1 MNMMNSF
8 TPKRA
13 QAGALLLEALVA
25 IVIFTIGV
33 LALIGVQAAAMRS
46 TSDSKIRLDAEFF
59 IDQLVSDL
67 TIDARAPDGKVNFT
81 RVSQRYASTTAGV
94 GYTRWRDRVI
104 DVANGGLPG
113 AAVAQPTV
121 VITDLSVGPTTLV
134 GADIVVFWRAP
145 NDSLTAPPRQAVG
158 RFLIPD

>member
-1 MNMMNSF
+1 MNMNRVAS
-8 TPKRA
+8 KHA

-25 IVIFTIGV
+25 IVIFSIGV

-59 IDQLVSDL
+59 IDQLVTDL
-67 TIDARAPDGKVNFT
+67 TIDARGVDGKVNFT
-81 RVSQRYASTTAGV
+81 RLSQRYASATAGV

-113 AAVAQPTV
+113 AAAEQPTV
-121 VITDLSVGPTTLV
+121 VITDSSVGTTTLV
-134 GADIVVFWRAP
+134 AADIAVFWRAP
-145 NDSLTAPPRQAVG
+145 NDSATAPPRRAVG